1 MDLPEIYKDPN
12 KKGVVTHPQKQA
24 LELFLKYHTLAQI
37 AELVD
42 APLGTVRDW
51 VYVGRNGML
60 PMVDIRASLEKDMLK
75 EIAEHRMPALKSIAD
90 SGLCLISN
98 NLANL
103 KKSGRELEIDD
114 IKKVS
119 DIIGNM
125 DKLMRLDEGLSTDNV
140 SIANVNLVETIADVK
155 EALYE
160 IDTLDVLGLHDQED

>member
-12 KKGVVTHPQKQA
+12 KKGVVTHAQKQA
-24 LELFLKYHTLAQI
+24 LELFLKYHTLAQV
-37 AELVD
+37 AEAVD
-42 APLGTVRDW
+42 SPLGTVRDW

-60 PMVDIRASLEKDMLK
+60 PMVDIRACLEKDMLK

-103 KKSGRELEIDD
+103 KKAGRELEIAD

-125 DKLMRLDEGLSTDNV
+125 DKLMRLDEGLSTENV
-140 SIANVNLVETIADVK
+140 SIANINTVETIQDVK
-155 EALYE
+155 DSILA
-160 IDTLDVLGLHDQED
+160 IDTFNVLGLHDDEE